1 MSPPQVIMRAA
12 TVIADKC
19 LETLKQLRGI
29 TATYRMTNKPLP
41 TKASHF
47 VPAILNPLH
56 NIVDSAENKVEL
68 LARSHT
74 LDFMTKRAS
83 ITPRTVLLSTGG

>member
-1 MSPPQVIMRAA
+1 MRAA

-47 VPAILNPLH
+47 VPTILSPLH
-56 NIVDSAENKVEL
+56 NIVDSAENQ
-68 LARSHT
+68 AG
-74 LDFMTKRAS
+74 
-83 ITPRTVLLSTGG
+83 PLSYCISPLCLPAHGRFYDQKD